1 MSNQIQKL
9 QNAQAFF
16 SKMESKQIKSI
27 LFSLSCAVESE
38 VKDVDNLHLY
48 EKEKVLELINTQVH
62 FGAIQDT
69 LDQAIESLE
78 KEEAKA

>member
-62 FGAIQDT
+62 FGAIQEQ
-69 LDQAIESLE
+69 LEVAIENLE

>member
-27 LFSLSCAVESE
+27 LFSLSCAVEAE

-48 EKEKVLELINTQVH
+48 EKEKVLELINTQVN